1 MGSYKVVYAVGSVA
15 PLSCGAGKVGYTGTE
30 LEGRVSNLLP
40 AKKYSFRVCGIDAV
54 GNVSTGVTTSAT
66 TQAEATAP
74 SGGSVEINGG
84 DSVTTDPV
92 LSLALSAEDSSGVEE
107 MCISHDASTPCTD
120 WVNYDTAATY
130 TLPSEDGA
138 YTVNVWFKDTLGNR
152 SAAVSAD
159 IDLDTTVPEDG
170 ELLLS
175 QDSDTAL
182 TASWSGFTDATT
194 DLSGY
199 VLVYRD
205 DGSEPVD
212 CDDGATAYVG
222 SAGSVSLTG
231 LDLLGSYD
239 LRVCAEDSA
248 GNRSAGATAHIDLL
262 DLESP
267 YGGLVSINS
276 GAVYTGETTVSLALS
291 ASDSVGV
298 SEVCVSN
305 SLGTCTDWQA
315 MAATLSWELDAVDG
329 RNTVYAWFRDEA
341 GNESASSKDD
351 IILDLSAPT
360 NGSATG
366 VGSDGA
372 VSLSWSGFSD
382 VRTSVASY
390 LVVVET
396 GSSAPADC
404 SSGEEV
410 YAGSATSTTV
420 SGLDNGLTYSFR
432 VCAVDG
438 AGNVSTGAVATEWPG
453 ADQTAPTG
461 TVVIA
466 SGATHSGTT
475 SVSLGLTATDDVGTV
490 THMCASNTTTCTTF
504 VAYAATRTHT
514 LTTGSGSKTV
524 NVWFRDNNFN
534 VSGPFSD
541 TITLDTTAP
550 TDGASTTLTGTAAA
564 STIALSWTAA
574 TDNSGGAGVA
584 SYTVAYRAGT
594 TAPASCAVATGVTR
608 ITGVTELSR
617 ELSGLTAGTSYGVR
631 VCSVDAVGNTATG
644 RAIVRATAAA
654 FAATEAA
661 AEGAAGAAAGEAEE
675 VSAAGASADSA
686 SASTAGAGCAATG
699 GATGGAGLLP
709 LLLGALGLRRRRS
722 A

>member
-1 MGSYKVVYAVGSVA
+1 VGDELTDDQDADGVGGGLEAGDGGNDCVPDDDSDGIVVEGRGDADYDGVRDYLDNSASNFAVINNNAEWAIARAVTVRYSAPAGTNQMCLSSSAATTCAFTTISGTTRAFTLPATNTTQTVYAHFRASASPATVTTLSDTIKLDTVKPTNTVATAVGSAGAIDLSWTAGVDPVTSTTIASGVAGYKVVYARA
-15 PLSCGAGKVGYTGTE
+15 
-30 LEGRVSNLLP
+30 
-40 AKKYSFRVCGIDAV
+40 
-54 GNVSTGVTTSAT
+54 
-66 TQAEATAP
+66 ATAP
-74 SGGSVEINGG
+74 SS
-84 DSVTTDPV
+84 
-92 LSLALSAEDSSGVEE
+92 
-107 MCISHDASTPCTD
+107 C
-120 WVNYDTAATY
+120 AT
-130 TLPSEDGA
+130 G
-138 YTVNVWFKDTLGNR
+138 TV
-152 SAAVSAD
+152 
-159 IDLDTTVPEDG
+159 
-170 ELLLS
+170 
-175 QDSDTAL
+175 
-182 TASWSGFTDATT
+182 
-194 DLSGY
+194 
-199 VLVYRD
+199 
-205 DGSEPVD
+205 
-212 CDDGATAYVG
+212 
-222 SAGSVSLTG
+222 
-231 LDLLGSYD
+231 
-239 LRVCAEDSA
+239 
-248 GNRSAGATAHIDLL
+248 
-262 DLESP
+262 
-267 YGGLVSINS
+267 
-276 GAVYTGETTVSLALS
+276 
-291 ASDSVGV
+291 
-298 SEVCVSN
+298 
-305 SLGTCTDWQA
+305 
-315 MAATLSWELDAVDG
+315 AATLH
-329 RNTVYAWFRDEA
+329 
-341 GNESASSKDD
+341 
-351 IILDLSAPT
+351 
-360 NGSATG
+360 
-366 VGSDGA
+366 
-372 VSLSWSGFSD
+372 
-382 VRTSVASY
+382 
-390 LVVVET
+390 
-396 GSSAPADC
+396 
-404 SSGEEV
+404 
-410 YAGSATSTTV
+410 TSTALRV
-420 SGLDNGLTYSFR
+420 SGLVDGAQYSFR

-514 LTTGSGSKTV
+514 LTTGSGNKTV

-699 GATGGAGLLP
+699 GAAGGAGLLP